1 MHPSRD
7 PDPMAE
13 HSSGEVEEASS
24 LSWMRTVRLFLRE
37 IVLETIAPAFV
48 IALLINLFL
57 VQSTYV
63 HGQSM
68 EPSLH
73 SAQRLIVEKVSYKLH
88 TPRRGDI
95 VVVDVEGYDIP
106 LIKRVIGLPGE
117 AVEVRDNHV
126 YIDGQML
133 DERYLADVI
142 QRDYGPLQ
150 VAPGY
155 VFVMGDNRGA
165 SNDSRYFGP
174 VPIERI
180 LGRAWLS
187 YWPPPDIQWL
197 Q

>member
-1 MHPSRD
+1 M
-7 PDPMAE
+7 
-13 HSSGEVEEASS
+13 EEKPNW
-24 LSWMRTVRLFLRE
+24 SWTRTLRLFLRE
-37 IVLETIAPAFV
+37 TVLETVAPAFV

-73 SAQRLIVEKVSYKLH
+73 PAQRLIVEKVSYKLH
-88 TPRRGDI
+88 IPRRGDI

-106 LIKRVIGLPGE
+106 LIKRIIGLPGE
-117 AVEVRDNHV
+117 TVEVRDNHV

-133 DERYLADVI
+133 DEQYLRDVI
-142 QRDYGPLQ
+142 QEDYGPLR
-150 VAPGY
+150 VAAGH

-174 VPIERI
+174 VPIERV

-187 YWPPPDIQWL
+187 YWPLQDLQWL

>member
-1 MHPSRD
+1 
-7 PDPMAE
+7 
-13 HSSGEVEEASS
+13 
-24 LSWMRTVRLFLRE
+24 
-37 IVLETIAPAFV
+37 VLETVAPAFV

-73 SAQRLIVEKVSYKLH
+73 PAQRLIVEKVSYKLH
-88 TPRRGDI
+88 IPRRGDI

-117 AVEVRDNHV
+117 TVEVRDNHV
-126 YIDGQML
+126 SIDGQML
-133 DERYLADVI
+133 DEQYLRDVI
-142 QRDYGPLQ
+142 QEDYGPLR
-150 VAPGY
+150 VAADH

-174 VPIERI
+174 VPIERV

-187 YWPPPDIQWL
+187 YWPLQELQWF